1 MERIG
6 PLQSVGQPW
15 TLEPGDGTPEG
26 QGEVL
31 RVTTVYYPHYMEG
44 EWRPDGT
51 FDCRGFFCD
60 LWQIVAAHLN
70 ITYRI
75 VPLESGDYGALDANN
90 TWSGMVG
97 QLAYGQADIAVALL
111 NLRTDRSAVIDYLDA
126 CPMGSSNQQFYVRVD
141 QEETF
146 KLSTMLHALL
156 KPLDVNVW
164 WVLLA
169 SLLLLATAL
178 HICLRFSHANAES
191 NQRTED
197 RTWSSCLFACFM
209 SQVGQGWATT
219 PNSLAART
227 VTISCWVLATV
238 LSTSYTANLVSHLT
252 KVTTRPPI
260 SSLKDF
266 SERPDWRLAIHEN
279 HVILNDWK
287 ASSDKY
293 ERELY
298 DRTVTGRG
306 FVPLRITSPD
316 EFWSDLQGQTVGYF
330 TAETMLNLIPEKAC
344 SLMPLSDAPV
354 TTFLNYMAI
363 AKGRGK
369 LRRDINQVLL
379 KMSDSG
385 LFARLKNKWFRT
397 RDTICETSATH
408 KTLGIRDVAGM
419 LLIVPLS
426 FCVCVVIFSVE
437 WISFKVQTKKAAEE
451 ASPYVRQTTEKDRSA
466 FAIGGE

>member
-31 RVTTVYYPHYMEG
+31 RVTTVYYPHYMGG

-51 FDCRGFFCD
+51 FDCRGFLCD
-60 LWQIVAAHLN
+60 LWHMIADHLN

-75 VPLESGDYGALDANN
+75 VPLESGDYGTLDANN

-97 QLAYGQADIAVALL
+97 QLAYGQADIAVALVEM
-111 NLRTDRSAVIDYLDA
+111 RADRSAVIDYLDA
-126 CPMGSSNQQFYVRVD
+126 CPVARTPQQFYVRAD
-141 QEETF
+141 QEESF
-146 KLSTMLHALL
+146 ELSSTMLHGLL
-156 KPLDVNVW
+156 KPLGANVW
-164 WVLLA
+164 WTLLA
-169 SLLLLATAL
+169 SLLFLATAL
-178 HICLRFSHANAES
+178 YICLRFSHANTES
-191 NQRTED
+191 NQRAED

-209 SQVGQGWATT
+209 SQVGQGWTTT
-219 PNSLAART
+219 PTSLAART

-266 SERPDWRLAIHEN
+266 SERPDWRFTIPLGHAA
-279 HVILNDWK
+279 LNDWK
-287 ASSDKY
+287 VSNNQY

-298 DRTVTGRG
+298 KRTVTGQG
-306 FVPLRITSPD
+306 FVPLRIASPD
-316 EFWSDLQGQTVGYF
+316 ELWSDLQGQTMGYVNID
-330 TAETMLNLIPEKAC
+330 MLFGLMPEKAC
-344 SLMPLSDAPV
+344 SLMPVPV
-354 TTFLNYMAI
+354 VPAKTFINYMTI
-363 AKGRGK
+363 AKGRGR
-369 LRRDINQVLL
+369 LRRAINQVLL

-385 LFARLKNKWFRT
+385 LIARLKNRWSRPKAT
-397 RDTICETSATH
+397 NCKTSATH

-426 FCVCVVIFSVE
+426 LCVCMIIFSTE
-437 WISFKVQTKKAAEE
+437 WIAFIFKTKKF
-451 ASPYVRQTTEKDRSA
+451 PYVASLH
-466 FAIGGE
+466 G

>member
-44 EWRPDGT
+44 DWRPDGT
-51 FDCRGFFCD
+51 FDCRGFLCD
-60 LWQIVAAHLN
+60 LWHMIAAHLN

-75 VPLESGDYGALDANN
+75 APLESGDYGTLDANN

-111 NLRTDRSAVIDYLDA
+111 NLRTDRSTVIDYLDA
-126 CPMGSSNQQFYVRVD
+126 CPVARTPQQFYVRVD
-141 QEETF
+141 QEESF
-146 KLSTMLHALL
+146 KLSSTTIHALL
-156 KPLDVNVW
+156 KPLGANVW
-164 WVLLA
+164 WTLLA
-169 SLLLLATAL
+169 SLLLLATVL
-178 HICLRFSHANAES
+178 YICLRFSHANAES
-191 NQRTED
+191 NQRAED
-197 RTWSSCLFACFM
+197 MTWSSCLLACFM
-209 SQVGQGWATT
+209 SQVGQGWTTT

-266 SERPDWRLAIHEN
+266 SERPDWRFTIPLGHAA
-279 HVILNDWK
+279 LNDWK
-287 ASSDKY
+287 VSSDKY

-298 DRTVTGRG
+298 KRTVTGQG
-306 FVPLRITSPD
+306 FVPLRLTSPD
-316 EFWSDLQGQTVGYF
+316 ELWSDLQGQTMGYVNIDMVF
-330 TAETMLNLIPEKAC
+330 GLMPEKAC
-344 SLMPLSDAPV
+344 SLVPV
-354 TTFLNYMAI
+354 PDTPAKTFINYMAI
-363 AKGRGK
+363 AKRRGR

-385 LFARLKNKWFRT
+385 LIARLKNRWSRPKA
-397 RDTICETSATH
+397 TICKTSATH

-426 FCVCVVIFSVE
+426 LCVCVVIFSTE
-437 WISFKVQTKKAAEE
+437 WIAFIFKTKKF
-451 ASPYVRQTTEKDRSA
+451 P
-466 FAIGGE
+466 